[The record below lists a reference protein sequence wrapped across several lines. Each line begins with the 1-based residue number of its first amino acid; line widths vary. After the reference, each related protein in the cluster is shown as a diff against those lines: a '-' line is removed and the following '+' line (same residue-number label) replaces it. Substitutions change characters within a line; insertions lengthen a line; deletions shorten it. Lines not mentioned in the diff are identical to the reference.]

1 MINPFPLVWAIL
13 RRHAVVSVTF
23 VLLIALAVGIG
34 AAITAQERALRSGSA
49 RAADKFDLIVGA
61 PGSQIDLLLRVVF
74 LQRGA
79 VELLSGEAERKL
91 LSDDRADFV
100 APIGFG
106 DNYEGHPIIG
116 TIPQFVLHL
125 SGDKLVEGRNF
136 EAVTEA
142 VIGHDADLR
151 IGDVFHATHGE
162 LEAEE
167 AGEEHEEHEAPIT
180 VVGRMAAT
188 GTPWDRAI
196 LTPIELTWMDHELGT
211 GHGEGPVAR
220 VGPPFDLDTVPG
232 IPAAVIKPTKVAAAY
247 GLRSEYRTSETT
259 AFFPAE
265 VLVQLY
271 GLIGDVRVV
280 MSGLAIATEVLL
292 VAAILAGILMLMRL
306 YRQRFAVL
314 RALGASR
321 TYVLA
326 VAWTFS
332 FGLIAVG
339 SLLGLVVAAA
349 FVGVVSSM
357 FSQASGIAM
366 SASIGWTEIWL
377 ALALAAIGAVLA
389 VLPAALL
396 YRRPVVEALRS
407 A

>member
-1 MINPFPLVWAIL
+1 M
-13 RRHAVVSVTF
+13 RRHAVICTTF

-34 AAITAQERALRSGSA
+34 GAITAQERALRSGSA
-49 RAADKFDLIVGA
+49 RASDKFDLIVGA

-74 LQRGA
+74 LQRGS
-79 VELLSGEAERKL
+79 VELLTGEPERKL
-91 LSDDRADFV
+91 LSEERADFV

-106 DNYEGHPIIG
+106 DSYEGHPVVG
-116 TIPQFVLHL
+116 TVPQLIMHL
-125 SGDKLVEGRNF
+125 SGNQLAEGRNF
-136 EAVTEA
+136 ENPFEA
-142 VIGHDADLR
+142 VIGANSSLKV
-151 IGDVFHATHGE
+151 GDTFHATHG
-162 LEAEE
+162 AEE
-167 AGEEHEEHEAPIT
+167 AEGEAEHHQHDQSIT
-180 VVGRMAAT
+180 VVGRMTAT
-188 GTPWDRAI
+188 GTPWDRAL
-196 LTPIELTWMDHELGT
+196 LTPIELTWMVHELGT
-211 GHGEGPVAR
+211 GHGDAQVER
-220 VGPPFDLDTVPG
+220 VGPPFDLASVPG
-232 IPAAVIKPTKVAAAY
+232 IPAAVVKPKTVAGAY
-247 GLRSEYRTSETT
+247 GLRSEYRTTDTT

-292 VAAILAGILMLMRL
+292 VSAILAGILMLMRL

-339 SLLGLVVAAA
+339 SLLGLAVAAGL
-349 FVGVVSSM
+349 VGLVSGI
-357 FSQASGIAM
+357 FSEASGIAM
-366 SASIGWTEIWL
+366 TTSIGWPEIWL
-377 ALALAAIGAVLA
+377 ALALTGIGAVLA
-389 VLPAALL
+389 ILPAALL

>member
-1 MINPFPLVWAIL
+1 MINPFPLVWAIM
-13 RRHAVVSVTF
+13 RRHAAISITF

-34 AAITAQERALRSGSA
+34 AAITAQERALRAGSA
-49 RAADKFDLIVGA
+49 RASDKFDMVVGA
-61 PGSQIDLLLRVVF
+61 PGSQIDLLLRTVF
-74 LQRGA
+74 LQVGS
-79 VELLSGEAERKL
+79 VELLTGEPEKKL
-91 LSDDRADFV
+91 LAEPRADFV

-106 DNYEGHPIIG
+106 DNYQGHPIIG
-116 TIPQFVLHL
+116 TIPQLVMHL

-136 EAVTEA
+136 EIPAEA
-142 VIGHDADLR
+142 VVGSDTNLKV
-151 IGDVFHATHGE
+151 GESFKATHGE
-162 LEAEE
+162 VEGLE
-167 AGEEHEEHEAPIT
+167 GEEHEEHELPIT
-180 VVGRMAAT
+180 VVGRMAPT

-211 GHGEGPVAR
+211 GHGDGPMDH
-220 VGPPFDLDTVPG
+220 VGPPFDLDSVPG
-232 IPAAVIKPTKVAAAY
+232 IPAAVVKPKTLAAAY
-247 GLRSEYRTSETT
+247 GLRSEYRTKDTT

-280 MSGLAIATEVLL
+280 MTGLAIATEVLL

-332 FGLIAVG
+332 FGLIAIG
-339 SLLGLVVAAA
+339 SLLGLAVAAA
-349 FVGVVSSM
+349 FVGVVSNI
-357 FSQASGIAM
+357 FSEASGIAM
-366 SASIGWTEIWL
+366 SASIGWTEIGL
-377 ALALAAIGAVLA
+377 ALTLTAIGAVLA
-389 VLPAALL
+389 ILPAALL

>member
-1 MINPFPLVWAIL
+1 
-13 RRHAVVSVTF
+13 
-23 VLLIALAVGIG
+23 
-34 AAITAQERALRSGSA
+34 
-49 RAADKFDLIVGA
+49 
-61 PGSQIDLLLRVVF
+61 
-74 LQRGA
+74 
-79 VELLSGEAERKL
+79 
-91 LSDDRADFV
+91 
-100 APIGFG
+100 
-106 DNYEGHPIIG
+106 
-116 TIPQFVLHL
+116 
-125 SGDKLVEGRNF
+125 
-136 EAVTEA
+136 
-142 VIGHDADLR
+142 
-151 IGDVFHATHGE
+151 
-162 LEAEE
+162 
-167 AGEEHEEHEAPIT
+167 
-180 VVGRMAAT
+180 
-188 GTPWDRAI
+188 
-196 LTPIELTWMDHELGT
+196 
-211 GHGEGPVAR
+211 
-220 VGPPFDLDTVPG
+220 
-232 IPAAVIKPTKVAAAY
+232 
-247 GLRSEYRTSETT
+247 
-259 AFFPAE
+259 
-265 VLVQLY
+265 
-271 GLIGDVRVV
+271 
-280 MSGLAIATEVLL
+280 
-292 VAAILAGILMLMRL
+292 MLMRL